1 MDNRTDLII
10 IGGGPGGYHAAIHAA
25 KAGLRVTLIERAH
38 LGGTCLNM
46 GCIPTKT
53 LAHTAE
59 LMHHIQ
65 HSAPLGIDC
74 AAPAVNL
81 PQVMAHKE
89 EVIGQ
94 LREGIASL
102 MTASKVEV
110 VQGEACFVDNHTVE
124 VNGNTFTAPS
134 LIIATGSVPKMLPL
148 QQADASMLLDSTD
161 ILSLTALPSHLCIVG
176 AGVIGM
182 ELACIFHS
190 FGCQV
195 TVIEFLKECLPALD
209 SDIAKRLRKTLE
221 KRGIGFVMQAA
232 VKSVADGFVTY
243 ERKGKEERIAAD
255 KVLMAVGRAAG
266 TASLHLERT
275 GIVYS
280 PKGIAT
286 DDHMQTN
293 IEGVYA
299 IGDVNGRQMLA
310 HAASAQAEVAVH
322 HILTGMRHVEGAA
335 SLLPRLEVMPAAIFT
350 SPEAACV
357 GMTEESCK
365 AAGIDCGCGKAF
377 HRANGKALSM
387 NETEGML
394 KIIYDKTAGTLLGC
408 HAFGAHSADM
418 VQEVAALMC
427 RHTTI
432 EQLASI
438 IHIHPTLGEL
448 VLDAAKVTGLNYLV
462 QQG

>member
-59 LMHHIQ
+59 LMHHI
-65 HSAPLGIDC
+65 HHCAPLGIDC

-81 PQVMAHKE
+81 AQVMAHKD
-89 EVIGQ
+89 EVIMQ

-102 MTASKVEV
+102 MASSKVEV
-110 VQGEACFVDNHTVE
+110 IQGEASFVDDHTIE
-124 VNGNTFTAPS
+124 VNGDTLTAPHI
-134 LIIATGSVPKMLPL
+134 IIATGSVPKMLPL
-148 QQADASMLLDSTD
+148 QQADAAMLLDSTD
-161 ILSLTALPSHLCIVG
+161 ILSLTALPSRLCIVG

-209 SDIAKRLRKTLE
+209 SDIAKRLRKALE
-221 KRGIGFVMQAA
+221 KRGIQFVMQAA

-243 ERKGKEERIAAD
+243 ERKGKEEQTAAD
-255 KVLMAVGRAAG
+255 KVLMAVGRAVNI
-266 TASLHLERT
+266 ASLHLERT
-275 GIVYS
+275 GIEYS
-280 PKGIAT
+280 AKGIAT
-286 DDHMQTN
+286 DDHLQTN
-293 IEGVYA
+293 IQGVYA

-322 HILTGMRHVEGAA
+322 HILTASLQEEAVA
-335 SLLPRLEVMPAAIFT
+335 SLLPQLEVMPAAIFT
-350 SPEAACV
+350 YPEAACV
-357 GMTEESCK
+357 GMTEDSCK
-365 AAGIDCGCGKAF
+365 AAGTDYGCCKSF

-394 KIIYDKTAGTLLGC
+394 KILYDKSSGNLLGC

-418 VQEVAALMC
+418 VQEIASLMC

-432 EQLASI
+432 DQLAAI

-448 VLDAAKVTGLNYLV
+448 VQDAAKTK
-462 QQG
+462 